1 MNTKTLW
8 QRCQAFGK
16 RHPHCVQLVLA
27 LGIIGLCTLMALGFW
42 RIGLRVENILML
54 YMLCVVLVV
63 VVTRGYVL
71 GIVSSVLCLFIFSY
85 LFTAPRYTFWISDSR
100 YLVSLSIF
108 LIISVITSALMT
120 QLQKQARIARHNEML
135 AQNLYKLTGEY
146 QNVSGTAQVLQ
157 HGLHSLHAVQRHTC
171 LVYLATGPGQ
181 LSAPQVESGRPIRAY
196 PENTADA
203 VWALTHDAP
212 CGVGTPHAVQSPFK
226 FLPMRGTD
234 RVWGVLAVDCHD
246 GDLNEDESICVHTI
260 LTQMGLAIQRE
271 NLYLERE
278 ESRIALEKETL
289 RNNLLRSLSH
299 DLRTPLTGIAGS
311 TSFILDSYDA
321 LDDDTV
327 RALLRDILSDA
338 TWLNNLVVNL
348 LNMTRIQQG
357 QLVIEKKGEVVDEI
371 VAEACSRMQHALRGR
386 HLQTAL
392 PTDVLL
398 VPMDGQL
405 IIQVLVNLLDNA
417 AKHTK
422 EGCTIRLS
430 VYQRGQRA
438 VFEVADDGGGIA
450 PELMD
455 RLFES
460 FVTGQSNRYD
470 AHRGVGLGLS
480 ICASIVRAHGGEI
493 TAENNQAG
501 GATFRFTLPLS
512 SPAPRPAATL

>member
-1 MNTKTLW
+1 MRALFKRL
-8 QRCQAFGK
+8 QALD
-16 RHPHCVQLVLA
+16 RRQLFFAHALA
-27 LGIIGLCTLMALGFW
+27 SLAIIALCTLLALGFW

-71 GIVSSVLCLFIFSY
+71 GIASSVLCLFIFNY
-85 LFTAPRYTFWISDSR
+85 LFTEPRYSFLINDSS

-108 LIISVITSALMT
+108 LITSVITSALMT

-135 AQNLYKLTGEY
+135 AHNLYTLTGEY
-146 QNVSGTAQVLQ
+146 QNVSGQAQIIQ
-157 HGLHSLHAVQRHTC
+157 HGLHSLHTVQGHTC
-171 LVYLATGPGQ
+171 ILYLASGAHH
-181 LSAPQVESGRPIRAY
+181 LSPPYVESGRSIRAY
-196 PENTADA
+196 PDNTAGA
-203 VWALTHDAP
+203 IWSLLHNAP
-212 CGVGTPHAVQSPFK
+212 CGVGTSHAVQSDFK

-234 RVWGVLAVDCHD
+234 RVWGVLAVDCHG

-278 ESRIALEKETL
+278 ENKIALEKETL

-311 TSFILDSYDA
+311 TSFILDSYDE
-321 LDDDTV
+321 LDRDTV
-327 RALLRDILSDA
+327 LSLLRDILGDT

-357 QLVIEKKGEVVDEI
+357 QLVIEKKREVVDEI
-371 VAEACSRMQHALRGR
+371 VAEACERMQHALKGR
-386 HLQTAL
+386 QLHTEL

-417 AKHTK
+417 AKHTR
-422 EGCTIRLS
+422 EACEICLR

-438 VFEVADDGGGIA
+438 VFEVCDDGGGIA
-450 PELMD
+450 PGLLD
-455 RLFES
+455 HLFES
-460 FVTGQSNRYD
+460 FVTGQSNPSD

-480 ICASIVRAHGGEI
+480 ICYAVVKAHGGEI
-493 TAENNQAG
+493 TAENNQRG
-501 GATFRFTLPLS
+501 GATFRFTLPL
-512 SPAPRPAATL
+512 L

>member
-1 MNTKTLW
+1 MKTLW
-8 QRCQAFGK
+8 K
-16 RHPHCVQLVLA
+16 RLQSLSRQQLFFVHL
-27 LGIIGLCTLMALGFW
+27 LSSLLIIGLCTLLALGFW
-42 RIGLRVENILML
+42 HMGLRVENILML

-71 GIVSSVLCLFIFSY
+71 GIASSMLCLFTFNY
-85 LFTAPRYTFWISDSR
+85 LFTEPRYTFWISDSR

-108 LIISVITSALMT
+108 LITSVITSTLMT

-135 AQNLYKLTGEY
+135 AHNLYTLTGEY
-146 QNVSGTAQVLQ
+146 QNVSGKAQILQ
-157 HGLHSLHAVQRHTC
+157 HGLHSLHTVQGHTC
-171 LVYLATGPGQ
+171 IVYLASGVNQ
-181 LSAPQVESGRPIRAY
+181 LSAPYVENGRVIRAF
-196 PENTADA
+196 PDNTADA
-203 VWALTHDAP
+203 VWALIHNAP
-212 CGVGTPHAVQSPFK
+212 CGVGTPHAVQSEFK

-234 RVWGVLAVDCHD
+234 RVWGVLAVDCRE

-278 ESRIALEKETL
+278 ENKIALEKQTL

-311 TSFILDSYDA
+311 ASFILDSYDE
-321 LDDDTV
+321 LDRDTV
-327 RALLRDILSDA
+327 RSLLRDILGDT

-357 QLVIEKKGEVVDEI
+357 QLVIEKKREVVDEI
-371 VAEACSRMQHALRGR
+371 VAEACSRIQHALKGR
-386 HLQTAL
+386 CLHTEL

-417 AKHTK
+417 AKHTR
-422 EGCTIRLS
+422 EACEISLR

-438 VFEVADDGGGIA
+438 VFEVSDNGGGIA
-450 PELMD
+450 PGLLD
-455 RLFES
+455 HLFES
-460 FVTGQSNRYD
+460 FVTGRSNPSD

-480 ICASIVRAHGGEI
+480 ICYAVVKAHGGEI
-493 TAENNQAG
+493 TAENNAHG
-501 GATFRFTLPLS
+501 GATFRFTLPLM
-512 SPAPRPAATL
+512 